1 MPETGKFAFD
11 VAISHSAYYKIMDT
25 VRTHN
30 IPVHYFSYA
39 SAEKCAE
46 QLELFD
52 VGQIAKTQTDDE
64 K

>member
-46 QLELFD
+46 QLALFD